1 MKSLII
7 VSLLFAGI
15 FGAQFVQSSEVTNEN
30 RAVQLQGI
38 DQKTQVAEQST
49 NSKLDVNEATAEQ
62 LVAVK
67 GIGPSKAAA
76 IIQYRREIGGFKTID
91 ELIEVKGIGQKALA
105 KLKLVLKV

>member
-15 FGAQFVQSSEVTNEN
+15 FGAQFVHSTEVTNEN